1 MNAGN
6 PIRQLAGETAI
17 YGLGTIVPRTL
28 NYLLLTFFYTRIFQQ
43 GEYGVVT
50 ELYAYAA
57 FLLVLLTYGM
67 ETTFFRFAETEDD
80 KSRVYSTS
88 LLALLVTSAAF
99 ILLTLLFSGDLATM
113 IRYSSNREYIIY
125 FGLIIGMDAFMSIP
139 FASLRQQRKAFRFAS
154 LKIVNVFVN
163 IVLNLFFL
171 FLCPEILK
179 SNPGSIVKL
188 IYSPDIGVGYA
199 FISNLVASVV
209 TFALILPETFRVR
222 LIFDSALFKKML
234 RYALPLLVIGLAGMI
249 NEVSDKIFL
258 KYLWPDPS
266 TALEQVGIY
275 GASFRLAVLM
285 TLFTQVFRYAAEP
298 FFFAQA
304 KESNSKE
311 VYASVMKYFVI
322 FGLFI
327 FLGVMLY
334 IDLVQFFIGRNFR
347 EGLHIVPIILMANL
361 LLGIFYNLS
370 IWYKLNNLTRY
381 GAAIAVIGA
390 LTTIVLNVLLIPV
403 IGYLGSAWAHLACYF
418 VMVMISYF
426 WGRRFLPVDYDMKRI
441 GLYIFSALTVYA
453 ASIFLDPGHLP
464 ARLLINTL
472 LFGVFAVMVFL
483 AERKRF
489 NII

>member
-1 MNAGN
+1 MSSRN
-6 PIRQLAGETAI
+6 PIRQLAGETAV

-67 ETTFFRFAETEDD
+67 ETTFFRFAESEED

-88 LLALLVTSAAF
+88 LIALLTTSSVF
-99 ILLTLLFSGDLATM
+99 IILTMLFSGELATV

-125 FGLIIGMDAFMSIP
+125 FGLIIGLDAFMSIP
-139 FASLRQQRKAFRFAS
+139 FASLRQQRRAFRFAS
-154 LKIVNVFVN
+154 LKIINVVVN
-163 IVLNLFFL
+163 ISLNLFFL
-171 FLCPEILK
+171 YMCPKILE
-179 SNPGSIVKL
+179 SHPGSSIRF
-188 IYSPDIGVGYA
+188 IYSADIGVGYA
-199 FISNLVASVV
+199 FISNVVASVV
-209 TFALILPETFRVR
+209 TLLLILPEAFRIKLV
-222 LIFDSALFKKML
+222 FDFALFKRMIT
-234 RYALPLLVIGLAGMI
+234 YALPLLVIGLAGMI

-258 KYLWPDPS
+258 KYLWPDPE

-311 VYASVMKYFVI
+311 VYASVMKYFVVS
-322 FGLFI
+322 GLLI

-334 IDLVQFFIGRNFR
+334 IDLVQFFIGRDFR

-381 GAAIAVIGA
+381 GAIIAVAGA
-390 LTTIVLNVLLIPV
+390 ATTVVLNILLIPV
-403 IGYLGSAWAHLACYF
+403 IGYLGSAWAHLSCYL
-418 VMVMISYF
+418 VMVTISYF
-426 WGRRFLPVDYDMKRI
+426 WGRRFLSVRYDLKKI
-441 GLYIFSALTVYA
+441 FLYIFSALALYFI
-453 ASIFLDPGHLP
+453 SLSLP
-464 ARLLINTL
+464 SSGLWLKLLVNTAL
-472 LFGVFAVMVFL
+472 LGVFVILVFSL
-483 AERKRF
+483 ERKRF